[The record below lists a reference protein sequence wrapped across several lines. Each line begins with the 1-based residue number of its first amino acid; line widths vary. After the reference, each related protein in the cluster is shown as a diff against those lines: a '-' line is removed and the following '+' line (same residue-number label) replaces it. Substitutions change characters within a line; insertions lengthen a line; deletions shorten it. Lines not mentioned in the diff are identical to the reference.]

1 MQISIPLDAPGG
13 GLVNQSLIGQ
23 KSPWRLIVTDKGVP
37 DLQLEMDKEK
47 LE

>member
-1 MQISIPLDAPGG
+1 
-13 GLVNQSLIGQ
+13 VNQSLIGQ
-23 KSPWRLIVTDKGVP
+23 KSPWRLIVTDKGVA